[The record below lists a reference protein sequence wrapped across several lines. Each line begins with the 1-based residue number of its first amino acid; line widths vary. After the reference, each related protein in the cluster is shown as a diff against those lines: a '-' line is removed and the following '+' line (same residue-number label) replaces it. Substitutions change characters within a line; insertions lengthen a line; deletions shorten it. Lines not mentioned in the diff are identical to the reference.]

1 MQTRMSNMH
10 IAGGPR
16 FVAADPLN
24 FKTFLMEDGTKP
36 VPPGCG
42 ASPAADGT
50 KPVPPGCGASP
61 AADGT
66 KPVPP
71 GCGGRAALRRG
82 LPPKE
87 LPSRKRPSRNSV
99 KTDCDNRSI
108 LLFVSVNASGRQRVF
123 DNPEAHECIVSAWRE
138 ARNWLVGRY
147 VIMPDHVHFYC
158 SPGEMPV
165 PDFHKWMKYWKS
177 LVALS
182 FPVAHARPL
191 WQRQCW
197 DVQLRTGE
205 NFLEKWNYIRM
216 NPVRKGLA
224 DCADDWPYQGE
235 VNVLSW
241 HDR

>member
-1 MQTRMSNMH
+1 MH
-10 IAGGPR
+10 NAEWPRSPGGPRSLGGPR
-16 FVAADPLN
+16 FVAA
-24 FKTFLMEDGTKP
+24 EDGTKP
-36 VPPGCG
+36 VPPE
-42 ASPAADGT
+42 DGT
-50 KPVPPGCGASP
+50 KPVPPM
-61 AADGT
+61 DGT

-71 GCGGRAALRRG
+71 MDGMSLVTASASGRAALRRG
-82 LPPKE
+82 LLPPE

-99 KTDCDNRSI
+99 KAGCDNRSI

-123 DNPEAHECIVSAWRE
+123 DNPEAHECIVSAWRK
-138 ARNWLVGRY
+138 ARDWLVGRY
-147 VIMPDHVHFYC
+147 VIMPDHVHFCC
-158 SPGEMPV
+158 SPGAMPV

-177 LVALS
+177 LAALL
-182 FPVAHARPL
+182 FPVAHAHPL

-216 NPVRKGLA
+216 NPVRKGLV